1 MAAGAHTVR
10 NFNQQIVEASGQV
23 PTPTLWARRPHSLDH
38 SVAADAQ

>member
-1 MAAGAHTVR
+1 MAAGARTVR

-23 PTPTLWARRPHSLDH
+23 PTPTLSARRLHSLDH